1 MKQSLRNWIGRHQN
15 PVNFW
20 LHMLGVPM
28 TVLAVPLA
36 IQAYWL
42 IAAALFVAGYSL
54 QFIGHGI
61 EGNHSG
67 EALLMRRL
75 LGKGPDKSPDKP
87 ISRRKRPR

>member
-1 MKQSLRNWIGRHQN
+1 MGRHQN

-20 LHMLGVPM
+20 LHMLGIPL
-28 TVLAVPLA
+28 TVLAVALA
-36 IQAYWL
+36 IRTYWL
-42 IAAALFVAGYSL
+42 IAVALFVAGYSL

-67 EALLMRRL
+67 EALLVRRL
-75 LGKGPDKSPDKP
+75 LGRETDKPQGRP